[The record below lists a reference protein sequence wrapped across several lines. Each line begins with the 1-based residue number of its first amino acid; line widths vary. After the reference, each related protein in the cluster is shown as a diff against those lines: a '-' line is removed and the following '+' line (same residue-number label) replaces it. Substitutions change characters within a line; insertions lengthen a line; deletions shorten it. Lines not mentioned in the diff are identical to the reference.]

1 MLNFPYAIA
10 ALPIGPIEPPDELTD
25 DEWLAYFAQRDHR
38 MCDAMLEAIA
48 ADAAAIPGAI
58 GMCAVTGAAHDYTFL
73 TVVVQLADGGFLTL
87 STSDAADGTITFTP
101 IRLDLDLPTELQ
113 QLKADGTILRG
124 AGNHNI
130 DHKRG
135 YEGRISTIYI
145 VVGTEAEWVRSPR
158 PLLDGEHSNTA
169 VNRIF
174 RAMLGME
181 QAMTLI

>member
-1 MLNFPYAIA
+1 MLNFPYDIT
-10 ALPIGPIEPPDELTD
+10 ALLIEPINPPDELSD
-25 DEWLAYFAQRDHR
+25 DEWLAYFTQRDHR
-38 MCDAMLEAIA
+38 ICDARLDAIS

-58 GMCAVTGAAHDYTFL
+58 GMCVVTGAAHDYTFL
-73 TVVVQLADGGFLTL
+73 NVVVQLADGGFLTL
-87 STSDAADGTITFTP
+87 SKSDTADGTITFTP

-113 QLKADGTILRG
+113 QLKADGTIVRG
-124 AGNHNI
+124 PGNHNI

-145 VVGTEAEWVRSPR
+145 VVGSEAEWVRSPR
-158 PLLDGEHSNTA
+158 PLLGGEHANNA
-169 VNRIF
+169 VNRIY